1 MMRYFAASDLHGFAD
16 EAKEAL
22 GKATLK
28 FNGRDGKVYEIKE
41 RTPRQ
46 IWAYLKRYMDSPEAH
61 FEYIPGTQEI
71 SPLNG
76 NIYAKFKGKASG
88 SAVTLCIAE
97 YGDYASQLAR

>member
-28 FNGRDGKVYEIKE
+28 FNGRDGRVYDIKE
-41 RTPRQ
+41 RTPCQ
-46 IWAYLKRYMDSPEAH
+46 IRSYLERCMDNPEAR
-61 FEYIPGTQEI
+61 FEYIPGTQGI

-76 NIYAKFKGKASG
+76 NVYAKFREKASG